1 MTTTHNSVA
10 SWQFCIILFRKL
22 YISFSEHCH
31 LSLHLWLQFC
41 SCRGKRERE
50 SQILV
55 SCHVGC
61 ANSFLVNS
69 FFASLFFPRCTRH
82 CQEFSRCVFVVVV
95 SRLSRFTYTFLTRPH
110 AWLIWSE
117 RVGSKVTEL
126 SAVINV
132 IRVCVL
138 PHTDVCLSISCWG
151 LFF

>member
-1 MTTTHNSVA
+1 MSTVNSRSIYGYSFVA
-10 SWQFCIILFRKL
+10 A
-22 YISFSEHCH
+22 
-31 LSLHLWLQFC
+31 
-41 SCRGKRERE
+41 GGRERE

-82 CQEFSRCVFVVVV
+82 CQEFSRCVFVVIV

-117 RVGSKVTEL
+117 RVGSNVTEL
-126 SAVINV
+126 FAVINV
-132 IRVCVL
+132 IRVYF
-138 PHTDVCLSISCWG
+138 HTQMFVCLYHVGDFSIEIMIFSIP
-151 LFF
+151 